1 MLLGPFISRH
11 PRLGRWIY
19 ASVAAFGATIF
30 TAFLIHRFVS
40 SDLSTNDKSHE
51 FIFWAAFLSFIA
63 GLICWPRKKR
73 GAGRMTL
80 AGILTV
86 AVAFLLFPLSS
97 IALNGGWAQL
107 KGINTFFQTS
117 LGMLVLGS
125 IFTFGIPYGIG
136 IGLSFLF
143 IDVDYAV
150 DKKQNKI

>member
-1 MLLGPFISRH
+1 MLLAPFISRH

-19 ASVAAFGATIF
+19 ASVAAFGAAIF
-30 TAFLIHRFVS
+30 TAFLMHRFGP
-40 SDLSTNDKSHE
+40 SDLSTNDKSNE
-51 FIFWAAFLSFIA
+51 FILWMAFLSFIA

-86 AVAFLLFPLSS
+86 AIAFLLFPLSG
-97 IALNGGWAQL
+97 IVLDGGWDQL
-107 KGINTFFQTS
+107 KDINTFFQAS
-117 LGMLVLGS
+117 VGMLVLGS

-143 IDVDYAV
+143 IDVDYVV
-150 DKKQNKI
+150 DKKQNQS